1 MASRLNFC
9 NVLQGLIFLN
19 ILFWLTPKSEV
30 DYIIDDAS
38 LNKALQKMENRN
50 FSAVPVISRTG
61 KYVGTLT
68 ASDILGCIK
77 ENFDLSMKK
86 SADFPVSRV
95 RRVRDNKPVYINAR
109 MEDMLDI
116 IQTQN
121 FVPVVD
127 DENNFI
133 GIITRSQVIKW
144 MRQQLT
150 EAYSDNDDILK

>member
-1 MASRLNFC
+1 
-9 NVLQGLIFLN
+9 
-19 ILFWLTPKSEV
+19 
-30 DYIIDDAS
+30 
-38 LNKALQKMENRN
+38 MENRN

-77 ENFDLSMKK
+77 ENFDLSIKR

-95 RRVRDNKPVYINAR
+95 RRVRDNKPVYINAK

-116 IQTQN
+116 IQNQN

-133 GIITRSQVIKW
+133 GIITRRQVIKW
-144 MRQQLT
+144 MRQQLAQ
-150 EAYSDNDDILK
+150 AYSDNDDVLK

>member
-1 MASRLNFC
+1 M
-9 NVLQGLIFLN
+9 N

-30 DYIIDDAS
+30 DYIMEDAT

-77 ENFDLSMKK
+77 ENFDLSIRK
-86 SADFPVSRV
+86 SADFPVSRI
-95 RRVRDNKPVYINAR
+95 RRVRDNKPVSINAK

-116 IQTQN
+116 IQNQN

-127 DENNFI
+127 DEDNFI
-133 GIITRSQVIKW
+133 GIITRKEVIKW
-144 MRQQLT
+144 LRRQFDET
-150 EAYSDNDDILK
+150 YVDVDFLK

>member
-1 MASRLNFC
+1 M
-9 NVLQGLIFLN
+9 N

-30 DYIIDDAS
+30 DYILEDSS
-38 LNKALQKMENRN
+38 LNKALVRMENRN
-50 FSAVPVISRTG
+50 FSAVPVISRSG

-77 ENFDLSMKK
+77 ENFDLSIKK
-86 SADFPVSRV
+86 SASFPVRNI
-95 RRVRDNKPVYINAR
+95 RRTRDNKAVSISAN

-116 IQTQN
+116 ILEQN

-133 GIITRSQVIKW
+133 GIITRREVIKW
-144 MRQQLT
+144 MSKQLH
-150 EAYSDNDDILK
+150 EAYSDELLQ

>member
-1 MASRLNFC
+1 M
-9 NVLQGLIFLN
+9 N

-30 DYIIDDAS
+30 DYIMEDAT

-77 ENFDLSMKK
+77 ENFDLSIRR
-86 SADFPVSRV
+86 SADFPVSRI
-95 RRVRDNKPVYINAR
+95 RRVRDNKPVSVNAK

-116 IQTQN
+116 IQNQN
-121 FVPVVD
+121 FIPVVD
-127 DENNFI
+127 DEDNFI
-133 GIITRSQVIKW
+133 GIITRKEVIKW
-144 MRQQLT
+144 LRQQLDET
-150 EAYSDNDDILK
+150 YVDVDFLK